1 MSRSTAVRRR
11 PERGKRRLSSSD
23 RAMAEPSKKAN
34 DAFRERQGRTRPQ
47 HAHSQLCRTHSNT
60 DAPACHGTSGVARG
74 YMEMPCFFFCYEPSG
89 IIDKGG
95 EDFPGLEAA
104 RTYAR
109 AVARELAHGR
119 TPAALERIVVL
130 NESAAVVHVQ
140 LLATAALPRVGRH
153 TRSPVTPKVSDSS
166 DSAATRGELS

>member
-34 DAFRERQGRTRPQ
+34 DVPRKTRTCRPQ
-47 HAHSQLCRTHSNT
+47 HAHSQLCRTHRNT
-60 DAPACHGTSGVARG
+60 DAPACHGTGGVARC

-95 EDFPGLEAA
+95 EDFPDLEAA

-166 DSAATRGELS
+166 DSAARRGELS